1 MYLPLGPFRDYDS
14 LAGAGAAVAVV
25 SVWGLVPLMGNGSAP
40 VPRGVGLAIAA
51 SVIVPFLLMLCS
63 LADIEHGFARGLA
76 IAAGPPQRNA
86 TQRASLLDWVG
97 LRALNEERYDVA
109 HVAFRDLCAETPIPH
124 ALKLWGASALIV
136 GQPREAEQAF
146 TQLVAG
152 SATDPVGWYGL
163 WMSAGNL
170 GDTLVMQR
178 AQRTIS
184 AWNDSGPEMRSVVE
198 FLDHYPRLY
207 AQLPGSQGSSPH

>member
-1 MYLPLGPFRDYDS
+1 
-14 LAGAGAAVAVV
+14 V
-25 SVWGLVPLMGNGSAP
+25 
-40 VPRGVGLAIAA
+40 
-51 SVIVPFLLMLCS
+51 VPFVLMLFS
-63 LADIEHGFARGLA
+63 LTDVERGFARGQS
-76 IAAGPPQRNA
+76 IAAGPPRRNA

-109 HVAFRDLCAETPIPH
+109 QVAFRDLCAETPIPH

-152 SATDPVGWYGL
+152 SAADPVGWYGL

-170 GDTLVMQR
+170 GDTLVTQR
-178 AQRTIS
+178 AAQRIRT
-184 AWNDSGPEMRSVVE
+184 WDNSGPEMRAVVE

-207 AQLPGSQGSSPH
+207 SALPRAPGASPR